1 MWSQFGTVKEC
12 NIGNNKIWKEAIVI
26 NDLINKED
34 IKIENMIYE
43 IRGKQVILDSDLT
56 KLYECANGTKTI
68 NLAVKRHINRFPERF
83 MFQLTDEESKL
94 YLRFQF
100 ETSNIKGGRRY
111 NPYVFT
117 EQGVAMLATVL
128 RTPVAEE
135 VSIRIMDAFV
145 AMRKYIS
152 TNLIEQK
159 YINDMVLKDSKRI
172 DLLEDAFS
180 SFKDKNNHIFF
191 EGQIYD
197 AYSLMIKIFEKAE
210 SSIVIIDNYIDKNIL
225 DILSKTNRKVTLVTN
240 KYNNIDYEK
249 YKEQYN
255 NVTSVVN
262 NSFHDRFIIL
272 DKKYL
277 YHSGAS
283 FKDLGEKCFAI
294 TKIESKEILD
304 NLLDKLE

>member
-1 MWSQFGTVKEC
+1 
-12 NIGNNKIWKEAIVI
+12 
-26 NDLINKED
+26 
-34 IKIENMIYE
+34 MIYE
-43 IRGKQVILDSDLT
+43 IRGKQVMLDSDLA
-56 KLYECANGTKTI
+56 KLYECKNGTKTI
-68 NLAVKRHINRFPERF
+68 NLAVKRHINRFPERY
-83 MFQLTDEESKL
+83 MFQLTKDEYYEI
-94 YLRFQF
+94 LRFQF
-100 ETSNIKGGRRY
+100 ETLELEQGKYSKY
-111 NPYVFT
+111 LPYVFT

-159 YINDMVLKDSKRI
+159 YINDLVLKDSKRI

-180 SFKDKNNHIFF
+180 SFKEQNNHIFF

-197 AYSLMIKIFEKAE
+197 AYSLMIKIFEKAKE
-210 SSIVIIDNYIDKNIL
+210 SIIIIDNYIDKNIL
-225 DILSKTNRKVTLVTN
+225 DILSKTNRKVTLITN
-240 KYNNIDYEK
+240 KYKIQDYEK

-255 NVTSVVN
+255 NVTLVIN

-272 DKKYL
+272 DKKIL

-283 FKDLGEKCFAI
+283 FKDLGKKCFAI
-294 TKIESKEILD
+294 TKIESEEILKS
-304 NLLDKLE
+304 LLNKLEQ

>member
-1 MWSQFGTVKEC
+1 
-12 NIGNNKIWKEAIVI
+12 
-26 NDLINKED
+26 
-34 IKIENMIYE
+34 MIYE
-43 IRGKQVILDSDLT
+43 IRGKQVMLDSDLAE
-56 KLYECANGTKTI
+56 LYKCKNGTKTI

-83 MFQLTDEESKL
+83 MFHLTKGQYYEI
-94 YLRFQF
+94 LRFQF
-100 ETSNIKGGRRY
+100 ETLELEQGKYSKY
-111 NPYVFT
+111 LPYVFT
-117 EQGVAMLATVL
+117 EQGVAMLATIL
-128 RTPVAEE
+128 KSKVATQ

-159 YINDMVLKDSKRI
+159 YINDLVLKDSKRI

-180 SFKDKNNHIFF
+180 SFKEQNNHIFF

-197 AYSLMIKIFEKAE
+197 AYSLMIKIFDKAL
-210 SSIVIIDNYIDKNIL
+210 SSIIIIDNYIDKNIL
-225 DILSKTNRKVTLVTN
+225 DILSKTNKQVTLITN
-240 KYNNIDYEK
+240 KYKIQDYEK

-255 NVTSVVN
+255 NVTLVVN

-272 DKKYL
+272 DKKDL

-283 FKDLGEKCFAI
+283 FKDLGKKCFAI

-304 NLLDKLE
+304 SLLDKLE

>member
-1 MWSQFGTVKEC
+1 M
-12 NIGNNKIWKEAIVI
+12 VI
-26 NDLINKED
+26 NDLIVKENK
-34 IKIENMIYE
+34 KIEDMIYE
-43 IRGKQVILDSDLT
+43 IRGKQVMLDSDLA

-83 MFQLTDEESKL
+83 MFQLTKDEYYEI
-94 YLRFQF
+94 LRFQF
-100 ETSNIKGGRRY
+100 ETLELEQGKYSKY
-111 NPYVFT
+111 LPYVFT

-159 YINDMVLKDSKRI
+159 YINDLVLKDSKRI

-180 SFKDKNNHIFF
+180 SFKEQNNHIFF

-197 AYSLMIKIFEKAE
+197 AYSLMIKIFDKAKE
-210 SSIVIIDNYIDKNIL
+210 SIIIIDNYIDKNIF

-255 NVTSVVN
+255 NVTLVVN

-272 DKKYL
+272 DKSIL
-277 YHSGAS
+277 YHFGAS
-283 FKDLGEKCFAI
+283 FKDLGKKCFAI
-294 TKIESKEILD
+294 TKIESKE
-304 NLLDKLE
+304 LLNSLLEKLE

>member
-1 MWSQFGTVKEC
+1 M
-12 NIGNNKIWKEAIVI
+12 VI
-26 NDLINKED
+26 NDLIVKENK
-34 IKIENMIYE
+34 KIEDMIYE
-43 IRGKQVILDSDLT
+43 IRGKQVMLDSDLAE
-56 KLYECANGTKTI
+56 LYKCKNGTKTI

-83 MFQLTDEESKL
+83 MFQLTKDEYYEI
-94 YLRFQF
+94 LRFQF
-100 ETSNIKGGRRY
+100 ETLELEQGRY
-111 NPYVFT
+111 SKYLPYVFT

-159 YINDMVLKDSKRI
+159 YINDLVLKDSKRI

-180 SFKDKNNHIFF
+180 SFKEQNNHIFF

-197 AYSLMIKIFEKAE
+197 AYSLMIKIFDKAL
-210 SSIVIIDNYIDKNIL
+210 SSIIIIDNYIDKNIL
-225 DILSKTNRKVTLVTN
+225 DILSKTNKQVTLITN
-240 KYNNIDYEK
+240 KYKIQDYEK

-255 NVTSVVN
+255 NVTLVVN

-272 DKKYL
+272 DKKDL

-283 FKDLGEKCFAI
+283 FKDLGNKCFAI
-294 TKIESKEILD
+294 TKIESKEILESLVKKVK
-304 NLLDKLE
+304 NIKNIV

>member
-1 MWSQFGTVKEC
+1 M
-12 NIGNNKIWKEAIVI
+12 VI
-26 NDLINKED
+26 NDLIVKENK
-34 IKIENMIYE
+34 KIEDMIYE
-43 IRGKQVILDSDLT
+43 IRGKQVMLDSDLA

-83 MFQLTDEESKL
+83 MFQLTKDEYYEI
-94 YLRFQF
+94 LRFQF
-100 ETSNIKGGRRY
+100 ETLELEQGKYSKY
-111 NPYVFT
+111 LPYVFT

-159 YINDMVLKDSKRI
+159 YINDLVLKDSKRI

-180 SFKDKNNHIFF
+180 SFKEQNNHIFF

-197 AYSLMIKIFEKAE
+197 AYSLMIKIFDKAKE
-210 SSIVIIDNYIDKNIL
+210 SIIIIDNYIDKNIL
-225 DILSKTNRKVTLVTN
+225 DILSKTNKQVTLITN
-240 KYNNIDYEK
+240 KYKIQDYEK

-255 NVTSVVN
+255 NVTLVVN

-272 DKKYL
+272 DKKDL

-283 FKDLGEKCFAI
+283 FKDLGKKCFAI
-294 TKIESKEILD
+294 TKIESKE
-304 NLLDKLE
+304 LLNSLLERLE

>member
-1 MWSQFGTVKEC
+1 MQGGF
-12 NIGNNKIWKEAIVI
+12 II
-26 NDLINKED
+26 NDLIEKED

-43 IRGKQVILDSDLT
+43 VRGKQVMLDSDLA
-56 KLYECANGTKTI
+56 KLYRVETKRI
-68 NLAVKRHINRFPERF
+68 NEAVKNNMEKFPERF
-83 MFQLTDEESKL
+83 SWKLTEEESKMFL
-94 YLRFQF
+94 VEIFDQKNI
-100 ETSNIKGGRRY
+100 ETRGGRYRC
-111 NPYVFT
+111 PRVFT
-117 EQGVAMLATVL
+117 EQGVAMLATIL
-128 RTPVAEE
+128 KSKVATQ

-159 YINDMVLKDSKRI
+159 YINDIVLKDSKRI

-180 SFKDKNNHIFF
+180 SFKEKNNHIFF

-197 AYSLMIKIFEKAE
+197 AYSLMLKIFDKAKM
-210 SSIVIIDNYIDKNIL
+210 SIIIIDNYIDKNIL
-225 DILSKTNRKVTLVTN
+225 DILSKTNRKVTLITN

-255 NVTSVVN
+255 NVILVVN

-272 DKKYL
+272 DKKVL

-283 FKDLGEKCFAI
+283 FKDLGKRCFAI
-294 TKIESKEILD
+294 TKIESRELLD
-304 NLLDKLE
+304 SLLDKLPL